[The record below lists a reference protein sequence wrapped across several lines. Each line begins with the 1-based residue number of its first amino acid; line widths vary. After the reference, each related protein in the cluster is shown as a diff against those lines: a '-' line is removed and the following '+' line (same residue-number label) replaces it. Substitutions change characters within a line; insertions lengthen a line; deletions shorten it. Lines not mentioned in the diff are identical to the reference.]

1 MSHVRRSPPQNE
13 VAARAAQLSA
23 LTRRRD
29 TLLARTARD
38 ERNAAKL
45 AGAAAKQR
53 ALGDVGDT
61 TLKALSTCVATVEKA
76 RVELGQ
82 QKTHTDYVRAR
93 REMVWQRQRQR
104 LAAETQQVAQTAGLL
119 TAMKTER
126 DQTTAATARL
136 NARVLAATA
145 TGASAV
151 GLRSDA
157 EISAT
162 PDLKSRGSQAR

>member
-1 MSHVRRSPPQNE
+1 MRVLFALPLNAHTHIMSHARRSPPQNE

-29 TLLARTARD
+29 ALLARAARD

-61 TLKALSTCVATVEKA
+61 TLKAMSTCICTVEKA

-82 QKTHTDYVRAR
+82 QVRWR
-93 REMVWQRQRQR
+93 RIDQPPDRHH
-104 LAAETQQVAQTAGLL
+104 AAIIHSNSSGILI
-119 TAMKTER
+119 KS
-126 DQTTAATARL
+126 L
-136 NARVLAATA
+136 NSENLN
-145 TGASAV
+145 
-151 GLRSDA
+151 
-157 EISAT
+157 
-162 PDLKSRGSQAR
+162 SRGD